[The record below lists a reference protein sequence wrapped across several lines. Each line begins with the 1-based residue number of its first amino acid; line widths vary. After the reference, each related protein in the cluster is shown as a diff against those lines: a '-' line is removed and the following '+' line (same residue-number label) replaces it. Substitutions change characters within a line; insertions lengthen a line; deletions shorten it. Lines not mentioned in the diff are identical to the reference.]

1 MDIASEIL
9 DAIEIIVNQK
19 IRENTAQIYP
29 GVCKSVSGNTCVMSI
44 NGRNNIVQFYGST
57 PTVGSTY
64 RVFVPNGNMSMA
76 FIITGT
82 QNESGGSVT
91 PGVTSYKDLTDLP
104 SINGITLQEGA
115 TSKTLGLYGTGNEP
129 NYPVTKVNNKTGE
142 VTLTADDVGALPLNT
157 TIPKKTSE
165 LTNDSGFITLAQVP
179 DSPVQSVNGKTG
191 AIVLT
196 ATDVNAL
203 PSSTT
208 IPTKTS
214 QLTNDSQFITLAQVP
229 AAPVQS
235 VNGQTGE
242 VVIDEYSLPTA
253 SNTVLGGIKVGSGLT
268 INSDGVLSATGGG
281 IADSVEWENVN
292 NKPSTISGYGIK
304 DAKIT
309 DGVVTLGDNSVA
321 PILYT
326 EQTLTAIQKQQA
338 RNNID
343 AVSVIT
349 SPTIPTS
356 QKLGDYWYEVMS

>member
-57 PTVGSTY
+57 PIVGSTY

-76 FIITGT
+76 FIITGA
-82 QNESGGSVT
+82 NGDSGGSSS
-91 PGVTSYKDLTDLP
+91 GVTSYTQLTELP
-104 SINGITLQEGA
+104 TINGVVLQEGA
-115 TSKTLGLYGTGNEP
+115 TSKILSLYGSGNEP
-129 NYPVTKVNNKTGE
+129 NYPVTKVNGKTGE
-142 VTLTADDVGALPLNT
+142 VTLTADDVDALPLNT

-165 LTNDSGFITLAQVP
+165 LTNDSG
-179 DSPVQSVNGKTG
+179 
-191 AIVLT
+191 
-196 ATDVNAL
+196 
-203 PSSTT
+203 
-208 IPTKTS
+208 
-214 QLTNDSQFITLAQVP
+214 FITLAQVP

-253 SNTVLGGIKVGSGLT
+253 SDTVLGGIKVGSGLT
-268 INSDGVLSATGGG
+268 INSGGVLSATGGV
-281 IADSVEWENVN
+281 ADSVEWENVN

-343 AVSVIT
+343 AVSIIT

>member
-19 IRENTAQIYP
+19 IRENTAQIYL

-91 PGVTSYKDLTDLP
+91 PSVTSYKDLTDLP

-115 TSKTLGLYGTGNEP
+115 TSKSLSLYGSGNEP

-157 TIPKKTSE
+157 AIPKKTSE
-165 LTNDSGFITLAQVP
+165 LTNDSG
-179 DSPVQSVNGKTG
+179 
-191 AIVLT
+191 
-196 ATDVNAL
+196 
-203 PSSTT
+203 
-208 IPTKTS
+208 
-214 QLTNDSQFITLAQVP
+214 FITLAQVP

-268 INSDGVLSATGGG
+268 INSGGVLSATGGG
-281 IADSVEWENVN
+281 VADSVEWENVD

-343 AVSVIT
+343 AVSIIT

>member
-1 MDIASEIL
+1 MDVANEIL
-9 DAIEIIVNQK
+9 DAIEIIVDK
-19 IRENTAQIYP
+19 KVRDTSAQIYP

-44 NGRNNIVQFYGST
+44 NGRNNTVQFYGSI

-76 FIITGT
+76 FVITGA
-82 QNESGGSVT
+82 NGGSGGSSS
-91 PGVTSYKDLTDLP
+91 GVTSYTKLTELP
-104 SINGITLQEGA
+104 TINGVVLQEGA
-115 TSKTLGLYGTGNEP
+115 ISKSLSLYGSGNEP

-142 VTLTADDVGALPLNT
+142 VTLTANDVGALPLNT

-268 INSDGVLSATGGG
+268 INSGGVLSATGGG

-343 AVSVIT
+343 AVSIIT

-356 QKLGDYWYEVMS
+356 QKLGDYWYEVVS

>member
-9 DAIEIIVNQK
+9 DAIEIIVDQK
-19 IRENTAQIYP
+19 IRENTAQIYL

-76 FIITGT
+76 FVITGA
-82 QNESGGSVT
+82 NGGSGGSSS
-91 PGVTSYKDLTDLP
+91 GVTSYTKLTELP
-104 SINGITLQEGA
+104 TINGVVLQEGA
-115 TSKTLGLYGTGNEP
+115 TSKSLSLYGSGNEP

-281 IADSVEWENVN
+281 VADSVKWENVD

-343 AVSVIT
+343 AVSIIT

>member
-76 FIITGT
+76 FIITGA
-82 QNESGGSVT
+82 NGDSGGSSS
-91 PGVTSYKDLTDLP
+91 GVTSYTQLTELP
-104 SINGITLQEGA
+104 TINGVVLQEGA
-115 TSKTLGLYGTGNEP
+115 TSKSLSLYGSGNEP
-129 NYPVTKVNNKTGE
+129 NYPVTKVNGKTGE

-157 TIPKKTSE
+157 AIPKKTSE
-165 LTNDSGFITLAQVP
+165 LTNDSG
-179 DSPVQSVNGKTG
+179 
-191 AIVLT
+191 
-196 ATDVNAL
+196 
-203 PSSTT
+203 
-208 IPTKTS
+208 
-214 QLTNDSQFITLAQVP
+214 FITLAQVP

-281 IADSVEWENVN
+281 VADSVKWENVD

-321 PILYT
+321 PILYP

-343 AVSVIT
+343 AVSIIT